1 MLYFL
6 LQKEKQKNLS
16 TLYGNFYLLSL
27 LMEISLNLQ
36 VLVVQALT
44 DNLAIFHTALFSN
57 TH

>member
-27 LMEISLNLQ
+27 LMEISLNLR